1 MQLKIGCESVLA
13 LEARVN
19 TSIHVSEDTCMYLYV
34 YIENEL
40 NAHQFTL
47 TS

>member
-19 TSIHVSEDTCMYLYV
+19 TSIHVSEDTCMYV